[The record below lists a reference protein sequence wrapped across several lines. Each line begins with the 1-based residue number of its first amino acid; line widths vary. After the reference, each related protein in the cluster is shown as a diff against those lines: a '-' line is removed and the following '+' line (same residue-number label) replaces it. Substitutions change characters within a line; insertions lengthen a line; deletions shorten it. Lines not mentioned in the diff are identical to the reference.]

1 MENLR
6 IFDTFQDYIDYKE
19 SPEFEMPSANAVH
32 NTQYGYDLMFIDNGI
47 NHNIISYVM
56 HPTSTS
62 DEIFSNAET
71 IGNENILLKADYKGI
86 KYLVLDSPLHKF
98 INSIDDTFSNSDIM
112 SITLPDTIKEISED
126 AFLACEK
133 LQQIILPKYLE
144 KIRSYAISNNQIL
157 QEIIIPE
164 YVNLIEGNAFNYLT
178 GLQTLEFKSKHL
190 ENLTI
195 EGYGFCNTPYLK
207 TIISRSKLPF
217 ILNSYS
223 FYDCGTGSNVT
234 DKRFYLPFNFDE
246 GEYNLRLFGNNN
258 SPFKYYKVS
267 HKISNLS
274 GNITYTIGS
283 TPLNTIA
290 NNIGAISHN
299 ATIIQ
304 VPVIYGSA
312 GDASFYDVLGEE
324 YINTRKT
331 GTLNIP
337 ITANTTFETK
347 NHTVTFCRNILNV
360 DTGQDLVISG
370 SSYIE
375 QWGKPRYRIE
385 YTDDSTGWYD
395 LGIKNIRKSST
406 NISATVCRVFRN
418 RNSNMDGTSSKM
430 CVHFKNI
437 LNPKFYVTNYARPTF
452 DYIQVSALDKTISE
466 QISFTLSATQTINY
480 TNNFTTAEFSVNDDE
495 EHFVEVAFIKIRK
508 DNTPTVRNYDA
519 GYVNFKLNE
528 INDKTFLV
536 NENHRFIGLSRIVH
550 NNFINPLYNSNG
562 SNITTG
568 AYTHGLQSGTTGMNN
583 TPAYVYNVYTLVLNR
598 NSGEYSTENGTNA
611 NYLLTYSVA
620 IAKSGLNKTPDKLYI
635 PYHKSDTTA
644 STQTTSFTTNSE
656 IRVRGFYDNNSM
668 YFDVKQNGFEVKEN
682 MTDNLPNNWNSA
694 ATNFPDWYLAINDY
708 ATVTNAHGIH
718 TVNVNPYTTATYAVP
733 YTPTNGS
740 TTTYTYANYAWEQCD
755 TTATKI
761 APQEVIPNV
770 NFGKLYMSGNAG
782 KNSSVSLMTI
792 DVTGYKKFTMYARSS
807 GESNYDY
814 IMISKPNVSI
824 NNFMSDICLS
834 HKLKT
839 PTNYTYLTLKGK
851 ATSTSITKSLYSASA
866 FTKVEFNLTDYIYGT
881 PTCQIICAFFKDNSQ
896 NQHHDAG
903 FIYIPN

>member
-6 IFDTFQDYIDYKE
+6 IFDTFEDYIDYKE
-19 SPEFEMPSANAVH
+19 SPDFEMPSANAVH

-47 NHNIISYVM
+47 NHNIISY
-56 HPTSTS
+56 TLGEGSS
-62 DEIFSNAET
+62 DHVFNYAHQIF
-71 IGNENILLKADYKGI
+71 GENILLKVDYKGI

-98 INSIDDTFSNSDIM
+98 INSTDTSLASSGIM
-112 SITLPDTIKEISED
+112 SIALPDTIKEISEG
-126 AFLACEK
+126 AFARCTN
-133 LQQIILPKYLE
+133 LQQVIFPKYLE
-144 KIRSYAISNNQIL
+144 KVCSNAFDNNQM

-164 YVNLIEGNAFNYLT
+164 YVNLIEANAFNYLT
-178 GLQTLEFKSKHL
+178 SLQTLEFKSKHL

-195 EGYGFCNTPYLK
+195 ESYGFCSLPYLK

-217 ILNSYS
+217 ILNSSYA

-246 GEYNLRLFGNNN
+246 GAYNLGLFGNNN

-274 GNITYTIGS
+274 GNITCTIGS
-283 TPLNTIA
+283 TPLNTIN

-299 ATIIQ
+299 TTIIQ
-304 VPVIYGSA
+304 VPVIYG
-312 GDASFYDVLGEE
+312 GASFYDVLGEE
-324 YINTRKT
+324 YITTTKT

-337 ITANTTFETK
+337 ITTNTTFETI

-370 SSYIE
+370 SSYIS

-395 LGIKNIRKSST
+395 LGKKDIRLSSAQLST
-406 NISATVCRVFRN
+406 IECRVFRN

-430 CVHFKNI
+430 RIYFKNI
-437 LNPKFYVTNYARPTF
+437 VNPKFHVTNYAEPTY

-466 QISFTLSATQTINY
+466 QISFTLTATHTINY
-480 TNNFTTAEFSVNDDE
+480 FNNFTDASFNINDDE
-495 EHFVEVAFIKIRK
+495 EHFVEVAFRK
-508 DNTPTVRNYDA
+508 DTSTDRNYDA
-519 GYVNFKLNE
+519 GYVNFRTSY
-528 INDKTFLV
+528 INDKTFEV
-536 NENHRFIGLSRIVH
+536 TEKHRSLGLGIIEH
-550 NNFINPLYNSNG
+550 TFANPLYNGNISN
-562 SNITTG
+562 TG
-568 AYTHGLQSGTTGMNN
+568 GTYIHGLQSGVYGMNN
-583 TPAYVYNVYTLVLNR
+583 TPVYKY
-598 NSGEYSTENGTNA
+598 NSYQIKLQRDSVEYSSKNGTNA
-611 NYLLTYSVA
+611 NYLLTYIVN
-620 IAKSGLNKTPDKLYI
+620 IAKSGMDRTPNKEYI
-635 PYHKSDTTA
+635 PYHKSGTTA
-644 STQTTSFTTNSE
+644 STQTTSFTANSG

-668 YFDVKQNGFEVKEN
+668 YFDVKQNGFEVKYN
-682 MTDNLPNNWNSA
+682 VTNILADWNSA
-694 ATNFPDWYLAINDY
+694 ATDFPSWYLAINDY
-708 ATVTNAHGIH
+708 STVTNAHGIH
-718 TVNVNPYTTATYAVP
+718 AVNVNPYTTATYAVP
-733 YTPTNGS
+733 YTANGS
-740 TTTYTYANYAWEQCD
+740 TTTYTYANYAWTLCA

-834 HKLKT
+834 HRSKT
-839 PTNYTYLTLKGK
+839 PTNYTYLSLKGK

-866 FTKVEFNLTDYIYGT
+866 FTKVEFNLKDYIYST
-881 PTCQIICAFFKDNSQ
+881 PTCQIICAFVKDNSQ
-896 NQHHDAG
+896 NQQDDAG